1 MLPVNEVTITFESV
15 GEFTKKRF
23 VGDFTFKCVLNNAE
37 SMQAAIMAD
46 RYNGGSTTLPTEV
59 ALYNRATAE
68 LELRIKSSPKWWS
81 DSDSGRTLMD
91 RGIVFELFN
100 KAMDAQIQ
108 WKEKL
113 TEEAKTVEE
122 TNEKVKAKKAN
133 KEA

>member
-1 MLPVNEVTITFESV
+1 MLPVNEVTIMFESV
-15 GEFTKKRF
+15 GDFTKKRF

-37 SMQAAIMAD
+37 SIQAAIMAD

-68 LELRIKSSPKWWS
+68 LELRVLSSPKWWS

-108 WKEKL
+108 WKKKL
-113 TEEAKTVEE
+113 TEEAVSVEE
-122 TNEKVKAKKAN
+122 TNEKVKAKKAK
-133 KEA
+133 KEV